1 MALPSILCPYR
12 PPGPHSPDLATII
25 QPCPSHRHGDGG
37 GLERLSVFTFTK
49 PPDPRG
55 SGQSYTYPL
64 IPLPNVSP
72 QTSLRQKKR
81 VYPQPIRRSSSLI
94 TYLQDVGQ
102 VTAATLLGGTMIF
115 SSILAGGLV
124 GLAISFRNLPDV
136 RILRNYV
143 PSETSYI
150 YDINGTLLYSLHD
163 EANREVVDID
173 EVSPHL
179 KRAVLAV
186 EDSYFYTHNGINP
199 SSVGRALMANLEAG
213 STVEGGSTVTMQL
226 VKNLFL
232 TPERA
237 VSRKLAEAVLALR
250 LEQIFSKDEILEM
263 YLNQVYWGHNNYGVE
278 TAAQS
283 YFNKSAKDLT
293 LPEAAMMAGLIQAP
307 ENYSPFNNYQYT
319 KQRQTIALNRMGQLG
334 WITPEEEAAAKAAPL
349 MVGEIKS
356 FRSSIAPYV
365 TEAAVQELKARFG
378 NEAVVKG
385 GMRVQTTIDLGLQ
398 RKAEEVVQRHHA
410 RIARMADQM
419 ALVAVDP
426 RTHFVKAMV
435 GGVNYQESQFN
446 RVTQAYRQPGS
457 AFKPFVYYAA
467 FATGRYTPASL
478 VADTPVS
485 YPDGYRSYSPRNYDG
500 GFMGNIPIRLAL
512 EVSRNVPAVKL
523 GQAVGVNQIIE
534 ICRTLGIKSPMQPV
548 TSLPLGAVD
557 LSPME
562 MAGAYATFASNGWHA
577 DPTFIV
583 QVSDSSGNVVLDNT
597 PRPQLVLDPWA
608 TASLTDVLQGVVAR
622 GTGKA
627 AQIGRPVA
635 GKTGTTDSQRDVWF
649 VGYVPQLAT
658 AVWVGNDNYAPLRAG
673 ATGGTYAAPVW
684 RDFMQAALINV
695 PVEAF
700 KRPSD
705 FVKP

>member
-1 MALPSILCPYR
+1 M
-12 PPGPHSPDLATII
+12 PPH
-25 QPCPSHRHGDGG
+25 
-37 GLERLSVFTFTK
+37 
-49 PPDPRG
+49 
-55 SGQSYTYPL
+55 
-64 IPLPNVSP
+64 
-72 QTSLRQKKR
+72 TSLRQPKR
-81 VYPQPIRRSSSLI
+81 VHPQPIRRSPSPI
-94 TYLQDVGQ
+94 KYLQDVGQ
-102 VTAATLLGGTMIF
+102 VAAATLLGGTMIA
-115 SSILAGGLV
+115 SSIVAGGLV

-163 EANREVVDID
+163 EANREVVDIN

-186 EDSYFYTHNGINP
+186 EDSYFYSHNGINP

-213 STVEGGSTVTMQL
+213 STVEGGSTITMQL

-237 VSRKLAEAVLALR
+237 ISRKLAEAVLALR

-485 YPDGYRSYSPRNYDG
+485 YPDGYRFYSPRNYDG

-577 DPTFIV
+577 DTTFIV

-684 RDFMQAALINV
+684 RDFMQAALVNV